1 MEQEHAVRSVP
12 GALAIAAWA
21 LYLLAA
27 AVFYYPDYPASV
39 WPIGAAGLL
48 ACAWV
53 ALNLARWRLAVILA
67 SCVYLLFYA
76 VRVLRMAALTAGFEL
91 SALPA
96 TLLFYY
102 RSSWTVTVAMLEE
115 KGLAGSLKHGYIE
128 YAMPVLSLALIAL
141 ALLHRRRP
149 TR

>member
-1 MEQEHAVRSVP
+1 VP
-12 GALAIAAWA
+12 GALALAAWV
-21 LYLLAA
+21 LYVLSV
-27 AVFYYPDYPASV
+27 AVFYFPDYPASV
-39 WPIGAAGLL
+39 WPIGGCGLL

-53 ALNLARWRLAVILA
+53 GLNLARWRLAVVLA

-76 VRVLRMAALTAGFEL
+76 VRVLRMAALTSGFEISSL
-91 SALPA
+91 LT

-102 RSSWTVTVAMLEE
+102 KSSWTVTIAMLQE
-115 KGLAGSLKHGYIE
+115 KGVASSLMHGYIE

-141 ALLHRRRP
+141 ALLYRRRP